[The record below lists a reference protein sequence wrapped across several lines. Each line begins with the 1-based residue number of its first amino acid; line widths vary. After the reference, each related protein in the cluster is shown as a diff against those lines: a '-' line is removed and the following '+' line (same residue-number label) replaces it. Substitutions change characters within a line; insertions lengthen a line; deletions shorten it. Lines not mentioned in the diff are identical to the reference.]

1 MTWFGGLDGAAAL
14 MEAAA
19 AVGLVA
25 EVALAA
31 RDAGADVVL
40 VTPAGDRVPVVIK
53 RVSLVSAD
61 GLRERIDGW
70 KRGPSAGDALGVV
83 GVVVADRI
91 TGEARELLTAAGWGW
106 LDLRGHLRI
115 VGNGLFVD
123 ADVVALRE
131 AARRSSPLAGR
142 VGLEVAALLLL
153 EPTTQWGIRS
163 IAGALGR
170 APSSISEIVSSMQ
183 SAGLVDGQRRPEV
196 PELFWALS
204 ARWRSA
210 ETFVASIPSAG
221 GGAVHDALRLGFD
234 DVEATTGWALSDTV
248 AAALYGAPV
257 SSRSDHPRDFYVPD
271 QAVLR
276 RAAHVL
282 GEANDRSSRAA
293 TIRVAPVPMVCSRRV
308 DATAWANQE
317 WPLAQPLFVA
327 LDLAQDPD
335 RGTEILQAWTPP
347 EPWRRVWS

>member
-1 MTWFGGLDGAAAL
+1 MTWRDGLDGAAAL
-14 MEAAA
+14 VEAAA

-25 EVALAA
+25 EVAMTA
-31 RDAGADVVL
+31 RDAGADAVL

-70 KRGPSAGDALGVV
+70 KRSPSAGAALA
-83 GVVVADRI
+83 VVVADRI
-91 TGEARELLTAAGWGW
+91 TGDARELLTAAGWGW

-123 ADVVALRE
+123 ADVAALRE

-163 IAGALGR
+163 IAGTLGR

-204 ARWRSA
+204 ARWRPA
-210 ETFVASIPSAG
+210 EAFVASIPSAG
-221 GGAVHDALRLGFD
+221 RGAVNDALRLGFD

-276 RAAHVL
+276 RAVHVL
-282 GEANDRSSRAA
+282 GLANDRSSRAA
-293 TIRVAPVPMVCSRRV
+293 TIRVGPVPMVCSRRV
-308 DATAWANQE
+308 DASVWANQE
-317 WPLAQPLFVA
+317 WPLAHPLFVA